1 MLFDALNVSNN
12 IVLISFNQR
21 PTPVLPKIKV
31 IINNG
36 INFAKI
42 CRLLQRQS
50 TLDVHQQLGMLMAA
64 PLHPYLTEIHPCL
77 VMQ

>member
-36 INFAKI
+36 INFA
-42 CRLLQRQS
+42 
-50 TLDVHQQLGMLMAA
+50 
-64 PLHPYLTEIHPCL
+64 
-77 VMQ
+77 